1 MTDQQLKIAVAGAG
15 GKMGMR
21 VSNNLQRSTHDVR
34 YVENSPA
41 GQRRT
46 IDAGRTLTDAAPPSA
61 TPTWSFSP
69 SPTSPS
75 VPFRS
80 SWSHSSNLAP
90 WC

>member
-1 MTDQQLKIAVAGAG
+1 MTEQQLKIAVVGAG
-15 GKMGMR
+15 GKMGLR
-21 VSNNLQRSTHDVR
+21 VSNNLQRSTHGVR

-46 IDAGRTLTDAAPPSA
+46 IDAGRTLTDAGTAVRDA
-61 TPTWSFSP
+61 DVVILAA
-69 SPTSPS
+69 PTSPS